1 MILLTGITSPACYG
15 VDKTRELVIDLRQL
29 PTSSQIT
36 IKAQVVEY
44 VERYKFLGTQ
54 VDKKLSLKC
63 NTDMLYR
70 NGQQY
75 LIDILTGHSVGT
87 LALSH
92 LQKIVDMSSKILS

>member
-1 MILLTGITSPACYG
+1 MILLTGITGPAWNC

-44 VERYKFLGTQ
+44 VERYKFLGTR
-54 VDKKLSLKC
+54 VDKKLSFKC
-63 NTDMLYR
+63 NTDMRCR

-75 LIDILTGHSVGT
+75 LIDVLAGHGVGP

-92 LQKIVDMSSKILS
+92 LQKIVDMGSKILS